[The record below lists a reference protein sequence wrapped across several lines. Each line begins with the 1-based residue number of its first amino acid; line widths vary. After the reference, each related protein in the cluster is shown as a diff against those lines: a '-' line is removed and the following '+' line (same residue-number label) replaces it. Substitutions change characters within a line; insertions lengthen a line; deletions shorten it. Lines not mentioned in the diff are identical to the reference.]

1 MGAVD
6 VLRAFVYL
14 VGIAVK
20 IPAVYIVHESVS
32 VIVNAVSGNLI
43 LIDPY
48 GTLQIRMGDVHACV
62 YDRHGQGALC
72 LCLGVGLPCW
82 LDIDINSGNS
92 INGAG
97 QDIGRLQRGKGYG
110 VYLSSFVSVYIGG
123 VQGINI
129 QFLDYFLRLA
139 VIFKG
144 PLVRGLVV
152 LDGQVVEA
160 GAYRIGGECVIR
172 RIIGDGPGRCGKCQ
186 EKRRGRNQFFHDYAP
201 F

>member
-1 MGAVD
+1 
-6 VLRAFVYL
+6 
-14 VGIAVK
+14 
-20 IPAVYIVHESVS
+20 
-32 VIVNAVSGNLI
+32 
-43 LIDPY
+43 
-48 GTLQIRMGDVHACV
+48 MGDVHACV

-129 QFLDYFLRLA
+129 QFLDYFCAWPSFLRAHWYEALSSLMDRLLRP
-139 VIFKG
+139 G
-144 PLVRGLVV
+144 PT
-152 LDGQVVEA
+152 A
-160 GAYRIGGECVIR
+160 
-172 RIIGDGPGRCGKCQ
+172 
-186 EKRRGRNQFFHDYAP
+186 
-201 F
+201 